1 MANSA
6 ATTARIQTF
15 MKGLSLGRRNGESPT
30 ITKKGPHLALR
41 GMPSEALFTASRLA
55 TARGGKNEAPY
66 LGATVRESRHV
77 WGASAA
83 AFFWGAGAAAR
94 VAVGRGGENE
104 APGR

>member
-55 TARGGKNEAPY
+55 SARGGKSEAPY
-66 LGATVRESRHV
+66 LGATVRESRHAWV
-77 WGASAA
+77 ALAA
-83 AFFWGAGAAAR
+83 AFLRESVAEAR
-94 VAVGRGGENE
+94 VPVGRVV
-104 APGR
+104 